1 MNNKSLLKIGAF
13 ILALLL
19 IGFILFIAN
28 SFLGN
33 PISSNIAKS
42 TAKKYIAEKYSN
54 LDLKIDSVKY
64 NFKDGGYYAFIVSEK
79 SIDTHFSVGVR
90 GGKVFNDSYE
100 YMVASGQNTI
110 DRLCKEYKNLAL
122 PILKTKADEIVSVSV
137 IPNKSENYGLALD
150 VAFDKDLVTNVD
162 LMIYIRNGKTDGSS
176 MAKVFVECYDS
187 LAKNGYSVAGLGVTC
202 ENSTG
207 DLLEINNVKPTH
219 IQSVDFEETL
229 KKAIENREYDGITT
243 FEKSLTK

>member
-79 SIDTHFSVGVR
+79 
-90 GGKVFNDSYE
+90 
-100 YMVASGQNTI
+100 A
-110 DRLCKEYKNLAL
+110 
-122 PILKTKADEIVSVSV
+122 
-137 IPNKSENYGLALD
+137 
-150 VAFDKDLVTNVD
+150 
-162 LMIYIRNGKTDGSS
+162 
-176 MAKVFVECYDS
+176 
-187 LAKNGYSVAGLGVTC
+187 
-202 ENSTG
+202 
-207 DLLEINNVKPTH
+207 
-219 IQSVDFEETL
+219 
-229 KKAIENREYDGITT
+229 
-243 FEKSLTK
+243 